1 MVDLVQSAPLT
12 INVVF
17 FFSSASPTWHVA
29 LLPKGLSLEA
39 RTPIRFNS
47 LKTVSCTVGWKI
59 LAFLLNTS
67 NTETSCWF
75 NVGSCPIRFKWML
88 ITLMNWQ
95 LRKWRSHQRL
105 QVKRPTG
112 TTVLDP
118 DCSKNVSTVCH
129 DRFFVFERLW
139 GGKKEESKKR
149 KRIVIL
155 SLSFKYRVRVN
166 NSNPM
171 IKDWSLVPEPH
182 QYHCIEVA

>member
-12 INVVF
+12 INIVF

-95 LRKWRSHQRL
+95 LRNWRSHKRL

-129 DRFFVFERLW
+129 DRCS
-139 GGKKEESKKR
+139 KEYSKMSRVLYCTCSGCNRSMLCWPCYVVYR
-149 KRIVIL
+149 KSSSIITYGIL
-155 SLSFKYRVRVN
+155 VT
-166 NSNPM
+166 
-171 IKDWSLVPEPH
+171 
-182 QYHCIEVA
+182 